1 MVNEGRYDHLKKKPR
16 KDSFTSQRSPEKPQ
30 SEYGR
35 PSIAQSD
42 VPNYHSQNYVNAP
55 SSTTSDYYSQSTASM
70 HERLNMRFFSKVFQP
85 DTPLFL
91 KMGTVWEL
99 EARLQEIISLMVPEA
114 SRSGNPL
121 LKNYANQ
128 IADLTGQLKVHT
140 SISYLIL
147 HRIL

>member
-1 MVNEGRYDHLKKKPR
+1 
-16 KDSFTSQRSPEKPQ
+16 
-30 SEYGR
+30 
-35 PSIAQSD
+35 
-42 VPNYHSQNYVNAP
+42 
-55 SSTTSDYYSQSTASM
+55 M

-85 DTPLFL
+85 DAPLFL

-128 IADLTGQLKVHT
+128 IADLTGQLKVYT
-140 SISYLIL
+140 SINLISYYIGFYD
-147 HRIL
+147 